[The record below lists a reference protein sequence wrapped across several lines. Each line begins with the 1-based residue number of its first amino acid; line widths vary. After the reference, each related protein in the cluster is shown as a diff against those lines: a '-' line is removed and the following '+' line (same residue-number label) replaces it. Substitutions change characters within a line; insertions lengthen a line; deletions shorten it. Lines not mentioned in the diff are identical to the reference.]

1 MLPDEYQFSL
11 KFPSITS
18 ELKEITIM
26 SDLLKEALADAK
38 AVRATA
44 LANAKVALEEAF
56 GERIQSMF
64 AERLKNEVAAEEE
77 NVVPSG
83 IGHGDNKKPVQEPK
97 TSNGSQKFGSMEEE
111 GHHTDD
117 PGHSVGHV
125 AGSMEEEGSEEIT
138 DRDLEEII
146 AELEKEGGLEEEGE
160 VAPADPTAVAPAV
173 SADPTAVAPAVSAD
187 TTAVSPM
194 APAVSADPTA
204 VVPCDP
210 NAVAPVA
217 PVVPADPNAVAPVAP
232 VAEEEMEEINL
243 DELLAELEGE
253 EGKEGSEEDNGGMH
267 VDESAWEEQL
277 QEVTAERDEAMKTVQ
292 ILRNQINEVN
302 LLNAKLLYTNKLFK
316 QYSLNNQQKM
326 KVVEN
331 FDLTTNVREVKL
343 TYAIMAES
351 FNLGGSVVKKK
362 NTTATTITEG
372 LASKAVASTKPSQ
385 EIVSG
390 GNKMAERFKTL
401 AGINK

>member
-1 MLPDEYQFSL
+1 
-11 KFPSITS
+11 
-18 ELKEITIM
+18 M

-56 GERIQSMF
+56 GERIQAMF
-64 AERLKNEVAAEEE
+64 AERLKNEVAEEE
-77 NVVPSG
+77 NVVSSE
-83 IGHGDNKKPVQEPK
+83 IGHGDNMKPK
-97 TSNGSQKFGSMEEE
+97 MEED
-111 GHHTDD
+111 G
-117 PGHSVGHV
+117 V
-125 AGSMEEEGSEEIT
+125 EEIT
-138 DRDLEEII
+138 DADLAEII
-146 AELEKEGGLEEEGE
+146 AELEKDGGLEEEGE
-160 VAPADPTAVAPAV
+160 VDPTAVAPVAPAV
-173 SADPTAVAPAVSAD
+173 PSDPTAVAP
-187 TTAVSPM
+187 M
-194 APAVSADPTA
+194 APVAPADPNAAVPCDPTA
-204 VVPCDP
+204 VAPM
-210 NAVAPVA
+210 APVA
-217 PVVPADPNAVAPVAP
+217 PADPNAVAPMAP
-232 VAEEEMEEINL
+232 VAEDEMEEINL
-243 DELLAELEGE
+243 DELLAELETE
-253 EGKEGSEEDNGGMH
+253 EDSEEKHEEMH

-401 AGINK
+401 AGISK

>member
-1 MLPDEYQFSL
+1 
-11 KFPSITS
+11 
-18 ELKEITIM
+18 M

-56 GERIQSMF
+56 GERIQAMF
-64 AERLKNEVAAEEE
+64 AERLKSEVDGEETD
-77 NVVPSG
+77 VSPG
-83 IGHGDNKKPVQEPK
+83 INHDD
-97 TSNGSQKFGSMEEE
+97 TSVNGSMGDGQ
-111 GHHTDD
+111 
-117 PGHSVGHV
+117 V
-125 AGSMEEEGSEEIT
+125 EEIT
-138 DRDLEEII
+138 DADLAEII
-146 AELEKEGGLEEEGE
+146 AELEKDGGLEEEGE
-160 VAPADPTAVAPAV
+160 VDPTAVAPMAPVAPADPNAAV
-173 SADPTAVAPAVSAD
+173 PCDPTAVAP
-187 TTAVSPM
+187 M
-194 APAVSADPTA
+194 
-204 VVPCDP
+204 
-210 NAVAPVA
+210 APVA
-217 PVVPADPNAVAPVAP
+217 PADPNAVAPMAPVAPADPNAVAPMAP
-232 VAEEEMEEINL
+232 VAEDEMEEINL
-243 DELLAELEGE
+243 DELLAELEIE
-253 EGKEGSEEDNGGMH
+253 EDGSESHDDSMS

>member
-1 MLPDEYQFSL
+1 M
-11 KFPSITS
+11 
-18 ELKEITIM
+18 
-26 SDLLKEALADAK
+26 
-38 AVRATA
+38 
-44 LANAKVALEEAF
+44 
-56 GERIQSMF
+56 
-64 AERLKNEVAAEEE
+64 
-77 NVVPSG
+77 
-83 IGHGDNKKPVQEPK
+83 
-97 TSNGSQKFGSMEEE
+97 
-111 GHHTDD
+111 
-117 PGHSVGHV
+117 
-125 AGSMEEEGSEEIT
+125 
-138 DRDLEEII
+138 
-146 AELEKEGGLEEEGE
+146 
-160 VAPADPTAVAPAV
+160 
-173 SADPTAVAPAVSAD
+173 
-187 TTAVSPM
+187 
-194 APAVSADPTA
+194 
-204 VVPCDP
+204 
-210 NAVAPVA
+210 
-217 PVVPADPNAVAPVAP
+217 AP

-243 DELLAELEGE
+243 DELLAELDGE
-253 EGKEGSEEDNGGMH
+253 EGKEGSEGEMH

-316 QYSLNNQQKM
+316 QYSLNAEQKM

>member
-1 MLPDEYQFSL
+1 
-11 KFPSITS
+11 
-18 ELKEITIM
+18 
-26 SDLLKEALADAK
+26 
-38 AVRATA
+38 
-44 LANAKVALEEAF
+44 
-56 GERIQSMF
+56 
-64 AERLKNEVAAEEE
+64 
-77 NVVPSG
+77 
-83 IGHGDNKKPVQEPK
+83 
-97 TSNGSQKFGSMEEE
+97 MEEE
-111 GHHTDD
+111 GL
-117 PGHSVGHV
+117 
-125 AGSMEEEGSEEIT
+125 EEIT
-138 DRDLEEII
+138 DTDLEEII

-173 SADPTAVAPAVSAD
+173 SADPAAVA
-187 TTAVSPM
+187 PM

-204 VVPCDP
+204 VAPCDP

-253 EGKEGSEEDNGGMH
+253 EGKEGSEEENGGMH